1 MADNESKSNSESQR
15 SDQDQT
21 RLPTQAELDKVAQVN
36 ILDKNGDKKQFGALW
51 SRHGDMP
58 RRTIVIFIRH
68 FNCESCADYVRALS
82 KAFSPEDLAS
92 RPIPTR
98 LTIVGCGSYTFIS
111 TYLER
116 TGCKFEIFTDPTR
129 VTYDTLGMTCN
140 LGLGKKPDYIE
151 NSFVGTLIGTANTL
165 MTLTTSSGKKSQNGG
180 ELIWIDGDIQ
190 WTRRMQNT
198 RDHVEIED
206 LKRVL
211 DNQEKNL
218 EKGVTA

>member
-1 MADNESKSNSESQR
+1 
-15 SDQDQT
+15 
-21 RLPTQAELDKVAQVN
+21 
-36 ILDKNGDKKQFGALW
+36 
-51 SRHGDMP
+51 MP

-82 KAFSPEDLAS
+82 KAFSPGDLAS
-92 RPIPTR
+92 RSIPTR
-98 LTIVGCGSYTFIS
+98 LTIVGCGSPTFIS

-116 TGCKFEIFTDPTR
+116 TGCKFEIFTDPSR

-180 ELIWIDGDIQ
+180 ELIWIDGKVQ

>member
-1 MADNESKSNSESQR
+1 MADNDPKPNAESQA
-15 SDQDQT
+15 QT
-21 RLPTQAELDKVAQVN
+21 RLPTQAELDTVAQVS
-36 ILDKNGDKKQFGALW
+36 ILDKNGDKKQFGSLW

-82 KAFSPEDLAS
+82 TAFSPEGLAARS
-92 RPIPTR
+92 IPTA
-98 LTIVGCGSYTFIS
+98 LAIVGCGSHTFIS

-116 TGCKFEIFTDPTR
+116 TGCKFDIYTDPSR

-151 NSFVGTLIGTANTL
+151 NSFMGTLIGTANTL
-165 MTLTTSSGKKSQNGG
+165 MTLTTSPGKKSQNGG
-180 ELIWIDGDIQ
+180 ELIWIDGEIM
-190 WTRRMQNT
+190 WARRMQNT
-198 RDHVEIED
+198 RDDVEIED

-218 EKGVTA
+218 EKDDTA